1 MIISYITRRQLSKMY
16 DTNSLPTL
24 PANCG
29 DPGFS
34 AAINNWQDKHSKNGI
49 AQFTTAQYNRAL
61 KKIVVDYYCD
71 VLNINR

>member
-16 DTNSLPTL
+16 DANTL
-24 PANCG
+24 PPLPKNCG
-29 DPGFS
+29 DLGFS
-34 AAINNWQDKHSKNGI
+34 AAINSWQNRHSKNGI
-49 AQFTTAQYNRAL
+49 AHYTDAQYSRAL